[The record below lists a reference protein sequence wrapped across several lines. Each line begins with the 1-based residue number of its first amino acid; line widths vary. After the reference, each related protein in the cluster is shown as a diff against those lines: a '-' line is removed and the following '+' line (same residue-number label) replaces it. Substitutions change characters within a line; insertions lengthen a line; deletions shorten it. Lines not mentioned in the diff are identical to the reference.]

1 MNGKEEE
8 KVVGEAL
15 DRLVRQD
22 PSLRLEWPK
31 TDDNGQLEDPEA
43 QTLLHGMGPLH
54 LEISLRRLEDEQGVK
69 ARAGAMRVSM
79 RESVREGGGPTEVL
93 ETWKGAVVGLQGTS
107 EATVRLE
114 IERLTDAELAE
125 MRENGEG
132 EHLADW
138 AGNDVT
144 IDILAHSPLIALE
157 SSITSSLLSAITR
170 GGPLMSLPLSH
181 LRIHLTPCMDASGET
196 RPPPSSLP
204 SPPSQ
209 SKQSSPKTSSPKGA
223 KSSSPP
229 PPSTPPPA
237 AFARAIHSA
246 LRKAIQLAHP
256 TILEPLVETRIWG
269 VSQSDVGKVVTDLIG
284 RGGQVS
290 ELGDEDMSS
299 IGSTSASNS
308 SSESS
313 SSQDEDIY
321 LPPTWISPSAS
332 SSSSLMSAER
342 VQRRTVLASV
352 PLAEMGSYAGK
363 LRSLS
368 GGGGVFDSKEGGWGD
383 VDLGT
388 VKRREE
394 RDSRDEE

>member
-1 MNGKEEE
+1 MHGKEEE

-31 TDDNGQLEDPEA
+31 TDENGQLEDPEA

-54 LEISLRRLEDEQGVK
+54 LEISLRRLEDEQGVT

-79 RESVREGGGPTEVL
+79 RESVREGGGPTKIL
-93 ETWKGAVVGLQGTS
+93 ETWEGTVVGMQGTS
-107 EATVRLE
+107 QATVKLE
-114 IERLTDAELAE
+114 IERLTDAELGE
-125 MRENGEG
+125 LRENGEG
-132 EHLADW
+132 ENLANW

-144 IDILAHSPLIALE
+144 IDIPSYSPLVALE
-157 SSITSSLLSAITR
+157 PSITSSLLSAITR

-181 LRIHLTPCMDASGET
+181 LRIHLTPCMDASGES
-196 RPPPSSLP
+196 RAPPPSLPTPP
-204 SPPSQ
+204 SP
-209 SKQSSPKTSSPKGA
+209 SKQSSSKSLSPKGA

-246 LRKAIQLAHP
+246 LRKAIQLGHP
-256 TILEPLVETRIWG
+256 TVLEPLVETRIWG
-269 VSQSDVGKVVTDLIG
+269 VSQADVGKVVTDLIG

-290 ELGDEDMSS
+290 ELGNEDMSS
-299 IGSTSASNS
+299 IGSTSKS
-308 SSESS
+308 SSDSS
-313 SSQDEDIY
+313 SSQEEELY
-321 LPPTWISPSAS
+321 LPPSWISPSAS

-368 GGGGVFDSKEGGWGD
+368 GGGGVFESKESGWGD
-383 VDLGT
+383 VDLGA

-394 RDSRDEE
+394 RDSREE

>member
-1 MNGKEEE
+1 MSGKEEE
-8 KVVGEAL
+8 KVVGDAL

-31 TDDNGQLEDPEA
+31 MDVNGQLEDPEA

-79 RESVREGGGPTEVL
+79 RESVREGGGPTELV
-93 ETWKGAVVGLQGTS
+93 ETWEGAVVGVQGNS
-107 EATVRLE
+107 EATVKLE

-125 MRENGEG
+125 LRENGEG
-132 EHLADW
+132 ENLADW

-144 IDILAHSPLIALE
+144 IDIPTDSPLAALE
-157 SSITSSLLSAITR
+157 SSISSSLLSAITR

-181 LRIHLTPCMDASGET
+181 LRVHLTPCLDASGET
-196 RPPPSSLP
+196 ELPPSSIPTSSKSP
-204 SPPSQ
+204 S
-209 SKQSSPKTSSPKGA
+209 SKQTSP
-223 KSSSPP
+223 KSSSSKTTKSSAPP
-229 PPSTPPPA
+229 PTSTPPPA

-256 TILEPLVETRIWG
+256 TILEPLVETKIWG
-269 VSQSDVGKVVTDLIG
+269 VSQADVGKVVTDLIG

-299 IGSTSASNS
+299 IGSKS
-308 SSESS
+308 SSGSS
-313 SSQDEDIY
+313 SSLEEDLY
-321 LPPTWISPSAS
+321 LPPSWISPSAS
-332 SSSSLMSAER
+332 SSLSLMSAER

-368 GGGGVFDSKEGGWGD
+368 GGGGVFESKEGGWGD

-388 VKRREE
+388 VRRREE
-394 RDSRDEE
+394 RDSREEE